1 MARVY
6 LETSFVSA
14 CVTDRK
20 DAGSVYRREGSLEW
34 WGLQAQR
41 HEVCISGEV
50 ILELSN
56 PRYRR
61 REEAIQFVHG
71 LPVLPVNQQVLDLAQ
86 VFITERVMPGPL
98 KGDAVH
104 VAISV
109 IASIEYMLSWNVQ
122 HLANPNKVLHLER
135 ICAREGF
142 TAPLIVTPEQFWED
156 PDESSK

>member
-20 DAGSVYRREGSLEW
+20 DAGSVYRRESSLEW

-41 HEVCISGEV
+41 HELCISGEV

-56 PRYRR
+56 PRYPRR
-61 REEAIQFVHG
+61 DEAIQFVHG
-71 LPVLPVNQQVLDLAQ
+71 ISALPVNQQVLDLAR
-86 VFITERVMPGPL
+86 VFINERVMPGPL

-109 IASIEYMLSWNVQ
+109 IASVEYMLSWNVQ

-135 ICAREGF
+135 ICSREGF

>member
-20 DAGSVYRREGSLEW
+20 DAGSVYRREKSLEW
-34 WGLQAQR
+34 WAFESQR
-41 HEVCISGEV
+41 HEICSSGEV
-50 ILELSN
+50 VLELSD

-61 REEAIQFVHG
+61 RDEAIQFIHG
-71 LPVLPVNQQVLDLAQ
+71 IPLLPVNQQVLDLAG
-86 VFITERVMPGPL
+86 VFIKERVMPGPL

-109 IASIEYMLSWNVQ
+109 IAGIEYVLSWNVQ

-135 ICAREGF
+135 MCAREGF
-142 TAPLIVTPEQFWED
+142 ASPLIVTPEQFWED
-156 PDESSK
+156 HE